1 MHIISYSLLLPL
13 FDYFPA
19 ITCNMKPSI
28 MRYRVCKY
36 LTLLEKLETGP
47 FSKEVE
53 NKRIIVN
60 RVLSFSW
67 KHQLHLQIPE
77 TQAHQWN
84 RNNSF
89 QYASKNLITSNSWHL
104 FTTVIWNINYDN
116 VLTSFVT
123 WFSEACHFSFWSW
136 CNICFVT
143 GDFLYLSFLFLFSEI
158 YPEGIFLFFLC
169 LLTIFLTFPIIIPP
183 PPGLLIQ
190 EKGFSADADSW
201 CCQQLNVML
210 CVLDT
215 ANSSSENF
223 ILWYQRAS
231 AVSEQEKS
239 CLYLSLSS
247 DHGFRRCLLGV
258 CRYLALLNW
267 WLNCFERAELLLC

>member
-28 MRYRVCKY
+28 MRYRICKY
-36 LTLLEKLETGP
+36 LTLQEKLETGP

-60 RVLSFSW
+60 HVLSFSW
-67 KHQLHLQIPE
+67 KHQLHLQIPG

-89 QYASKNLITSNSWHL
+89 QYASKNLITSNSWNL

-123 WFSEACHFSFWSW
+123 WFSKAWQFSFWSW

-143 GDFLYLSFLFLFSEI
+143 WSIYL
-158 YPEGIFLFFLC
+158 PFFLVFVFWNIPRKGNFFFSPFVNDFPH
-169 LLTIFLTFPIIIPP
+169 LLHYLFTHTHTPLHW
-183 PPGLLIQ
+183 LLIQ
-190 EKGFSADADSW
+190 DMDFSADADSW
-201 CCQQLNVML
+201 CYRQMNIMLN
-210 CVLDT
+210 T
-215 ANSSSENF
+215 K
-223 ILWYQRAS
+223 Y
-231 AVSEQEKS
+231 K
-239 CLYLSLSS
+239 
-247 DHGFRRCLLGV
+247 
-258 CRYLALLNW
+258 
-267 WLNCFERAELLLC
+267 CFVF